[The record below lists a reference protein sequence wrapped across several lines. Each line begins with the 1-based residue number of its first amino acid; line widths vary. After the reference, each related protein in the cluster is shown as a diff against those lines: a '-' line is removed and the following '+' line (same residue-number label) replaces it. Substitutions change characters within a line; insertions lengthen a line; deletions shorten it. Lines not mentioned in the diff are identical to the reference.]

1 MTRLPDTLFYA
12 GELRLALEEQ
22 ARRLVNDVGAVPE
35 DHALHADEEAWA
47 AALVERWSVAAPEL
61 LVDQMWQDP
70 IQEVQ
75 VDVSHEHFERA
86 IFDPSTPT
94 YIAGYRVVVHIP
106 FKGDRGVFALRPS
119 SFNMNPPQ
127 ATVRDDELIDVIEYP
142 HDRLPDIGAQARGMA
157 QQVGQYLTWARNDIE
172 QFNQTLEQTALN
184 AIRTRR
190 ERLERHHAHVQAA
203 GLPVGPPDTSKKT
216 YIADAIVRRP
226 APMLPS
232 LPDSAPIP
240 LEPVLANEV
249 FEHILSII
257 RSAGQDMERSP
268 KAYAGMGEE
277 DRRQTLLLAL
287 NTHYR
292 GRTVAE
298 AFNVSGKTDLLVR
311 HDGQNLFVGECKFW
325 SGAKGFIETVDQLFG
340 YQAWRDSKLAVVM
353 FVRERDLT
361 SIVAKARSALEQH
374 QQFVEWG
381 AAATETELRCTVT
394 WAGDERRFAEL
405 NVFFVHTPDP

>member
-1 MTRLPDTLFYA
+1 MTDLPDMLFHS
-12 GELRLALEEQ
+12 GELRLALDEQ
-22 ARRLVNDVGAVPE
+22 ARRLVNDVAAVPE

-70 IQEVQ
+70 VKEVQ
-75 VDVSHEHFERA
+75 VDVSHEHFQRA
-86 IFDPSTPT
+86 ILDPTTPT
-94 YIAGYRVVVHIP
+94 YIPGYRVVVHIP
-106 FKGDRGVFALRPS
+106 FKGDGGVFALRPS
-119 SFNMNPPQ
+119 SFNMNPPR
-127 ATVRDDELIDVIEYP
+127 ATIGDGELLYVMEYP
-142 HDRLPDIGAQARGMA
+142 HDRLPDIGAQARRLA
-157 QQVGQYLTWARNDIE
+157 QQVTQYLTWARNDIE
-172 QFNQTLEQTALN
+172 QFNQSLEETALN

-190 ERLERHHAHVQAA
+190 TRLERHQEHIQAT
-203 GLPVGPPDTSKKT
+203 GLPLGPPDSAKKT
-216 YIADAIVRRP
+216 YITDAIVRRP
-226 APMLPS
+226 APVLPS

-240 LEPVLANEV
+240 LEPVLANDV
-249 FEHILSII
+249 FEHVLSII

-292 GRTVAE
+292 GKTVAE

-325 SGAKGFIETVDQLFG
+325 SGPKGFIDTVDQLFG
-340 YQAWRDSKLAVVM
+340 YQAWRDTKLAVVM

-361 SIVAKARSALEQH
+361 SIVAKARFALEQH
-374 QQFVEWG
+374 EQFVEWG
-381 AAATETELRCTVT
+381 DAATDTELRCTVT
-394 WAGDERRFAEL
+394 WAGDDRRHADL
-405 NVFFVHTPDP
+405 NVFFVHTPDA